1 MIPPRALV
9 GFSSWLLAGVAL
21 ADPAPAAADASPPSA
36 ATTEPAPA
44 ARPLLQWNLKSATQ
58 APAGSVLLPE
68 VKVTG
73 HRDAFQEADEKL
85 RKAAA
90 ALPCTGCGG
99 NTAQEKVGVVEKVL
113 TGAADV
119 LKQQFVAADEA
130 AEPVAIKDRAE
141 AEAEARPLF
150 RPGQD
155 P

>member
-1 MIPPRALV
+1 MISPRALV
-9 GFSSWLLAGVAL
+9 VLSSWLLAGTAL
-21 ADPAPAAADASPPSA
+21 AEPAPAVTAPAPAEATAA
-36 ATTEPAPA
+36 EPAPA
-44 ARPLLQWNLKSATQ
+44 AKPLLQWNLKSATQ

-73 HRDAFQEADEKL
+73 RRDAFQEADEKL

-99 NTAQEKVGVVEKVL
+99 NTAQEKIGVVEKVL
-113 TGAADV
+113 TGAAEV
-119 LKQQFVAADEA
+119 LKQQFVTSDAA
-130 AEPVAIKDRAE
+130 AEPATIKDRAE
-141 AEAEARPLF
+141 AEAAARPLF

>member
-1 MIPPRALV
+1 MISPRNLV
-9 GFSSWLLAGVAL
+9 AVSSWLLSGVVL
-21 ADPAPAAADASPPSA
+21 ADPAPTSP
-36 ATTEPAPA
+36 ATTAPTASTAEPAPA
-44 ARPLLQWNLKSATQ
+44 TKPLLQWNLKSATQ

-85 RKAAA
+85 RRAAA

-113 TGAADV
+113 TGAAEV
-119 LKQQFVAADEA
+119 LKQQFVAADDA
-130 AEPVAIKDRAE
+130 AEPATIKDRAE
-141 AEAEARPLF
+141 AEAAARPLF

>member
-1 MIPPRALV
+1 LIPSRGLV
-9 GFSSWLLAGVAL
+9 AVSSWLLAGATL
-21 ADPAPAAADASPPSA
+21 ADPPPATPPAAPPTASA
-36 ATTEPAPA
+36 AEPAPA

-113 TGAADV
+113 TGAAEV
-119 LKQQFVAADEA
+119 LKQQFVASDGA
-130 AEPVAIKDRAE
+130 AEPATIKDRAE
-141 AEAEARPLF
+141 AEAAARPLF

>member
-1 MIPPRALV
+1 LIPPRTLV
-9 GFSSWLLAGVAL
+9 AVSSWLLAGAAL
-21 ADPAPAAADASPPSA
+21 AEPPPVTTSAAAPAASA
-36 ATTEPAPA
+36 AEPAPS
-44 ARPLLQWNLKSATQ
+44 ARPLLQWNLRSAAQ
-58 APAGSVLLPE
+58 APAGAVLLPE
-68 VKVTG
+68 VKVSG

-85 RKAAA
+85 RKATA

-113 TGAADV
+113 TGAAEL
-119 LKQQFVAADEA
+119 LKQQFVAADGA